1 MSCCKINFFSAAFLR
16 VGVELLRFFLGD
28 GEPTCKLF
36 SLDGEFSFGIW
47 EDIAE
52 HCFGI
57 LVFVSFFGISGQIER
72 NIYSSD
78 IINFPSNRYIY
89 CNRR

>member
-1 MSCCKINFFSAAFLR
+1 MSCCRICFFSAAFLR

-36 SLDGEFSFGIW
+36 SLDGEFSFGNW

-52 HCFGI
+52 HFGFVGI
-57 LVFVSFFGISGQIER
+57 FFWFFVSFWFKR
-72 NIYSSD
+72 A
-78 IINFPSNRYIY
+78 NREKHI
-89 CNRR
+89 